1 MYIHIF
7 YIKIIYIPVPLV
19 ISEDEEEEEEEES
32 EEEAYYTGTGRRTRV
47 RAAAMVAN
55 AMISDMDRTMRS
67 GRRSPVASSATVTEE
82 CPKEVKNA
90 DPPQDTPEVKPP
102 TSPPKQTSQ
111 PILSFGDL
119 LNAQAKYSNETNGFK
134 AFSDIWSFEKKEVIS
149 VENNNELSESNSL
162 LSKFKRL
169 QGLRQ
174 RNQGIPTEK
183 IYEEA
188 SRLSSRCHSSSES
201 SQSGTS
207 TMALHDANEFEETES
222 AVSKELTPPMG
233 LTSDFTM
240 ETKDLQLEEKETDAE
255 NNTGAPKRKEPNEQR
270 MEVTTERGDM
280 YSRLI
285 QECLTRRAEV
295 RLDKLTPMDIDK
307 LRRLRVLVK
316 RTNLV
321 DYYREQT
328 VQQKRTRISSRGIRS
343 QTHTEDSSGSTNTS
357 GPDSTAK
364 KFVHITSD
372 TPATAV
378 RVVTAKPRFK
388 QLRRFKPTT
397 SDSSTSTDVDERV
410 RSASVRRR
418 RGSKLIL
425 KTNKTKHKFH
435 KTKHIT
441 ADVIELSSDSVSST
455 SPVPVTQNRFP
466 EITRPLELDPLY
478 EEEVVPF
485 FR

>member
-1 MYIHIF
+1 
-7 YIKIIYIPVPLV
+7 
-19 ISEDEEEEEEEES
+19 
-32 EEEAYYTGTGRRTRV
+32 
-47 RAAAMVAN
+47 MVAN

-67 GRRSPVASSATVTEE
+67 GRRSPVTSSATVTEDFAE
-82 CPKEVKNA
+82 EKKTP

-102 TSPPKQTSQ
+102 ISSQKQSSQ

-134 AFSDIWSFEKKEVIS
+134 AFSDIWSFEKKEVII

-174 RNQGIPTEK
+174 RSQGITTEK
-183 IYEEA
+183 IDEDT
-188 SRLSSRCHSSSES
+188 SRLSSRCHSSAES
-201 SQSGTS
+201 SHSGTS
-207 TMALHDANEFEETES
+207 TMALHDANEFEDTQS
-222 AVSKELTPPMG
+222 AVSKELTPPPG
-233 LTSDFTM
+233 LTSNFTM
-240 ETKDLQLEEKETDAE
+240 ETKDLQLRANETDVE
-255 NNTGAPKRKEPNEQR
+255 TNSGALRQEKPNMKCLDATIEG
-270 MEVTTERGDM
+270 GDQM
-280 YSRLI
+280 LMGNSSDRDLNSHLI

-295 RLDKLTPMDIDK
+295 RLDKLTPMDIDQ

-321 DYYREQT
+321 DYYREPT
-328 VQQKRTRISSRGIRS
+328 VQQKRTRFSSRGRRS

-357 GPDSTAK
+357 EPDSTAK

-372 TPATAV
+372 TPTPAM

-388 QLRRFKPTT
+388 HLRRFKPTT
-397 SDSSTSTDVDERV
+397 SDSSTSTDIDEKV
-410 RSASVRRR
+410 RSAALRRR
-418 RGSKLIL
+418 RGSKLTL
-425 KTNKTKHKFH
+425 KKNKVKHKFH

>member
-1 MYIHIF
+1 
-7 YIKIIYIPVPLV
+7 
-19 ISEDEEEEEEEES
+19 
-32 EEEAYYTGTGRRTRV
+32 
-47 RAAAMVAN
+47 MVAN

-82 CPKEVKNA
+82 CPEEVKNA
-90 DPPQDTPEVKPP
+90 DAPQDTAEVKPP

-169 QGLRQ
+169 QGLRR

-255 NNTGAPKRKEPNEQR
+255 NYTGAPNEQC
-270 MEVTTERGDM
+270 MEVTTEGGDQM
-280 YSRLI
+280 LVENSNEQYLNSRLI

-295 RLDKLTPMDIDK
+295 RLDRLTPMDIDK

-328 VQQKRTRISSRGIRS
+328 VQQKRTRLSSRGIRS

-357 GPDSTAK
+357 EPDSTAK

-372 TPATAV
+372 TPAPAMHV
-378 RVVTAKPRFK
+378 LAAKPRFK
-388 QLRRFKPTT
+388 QLRRFKQTT
-397 SDSSTSTDVDERV
+397 SDSSTSTDVEERV
-410 RSASVRRR
+410 RSASLRRR

-425 KTNKTKHKFH
+425 KANKTKHKFH
-435 KTKHIT
+435 KTKHVT